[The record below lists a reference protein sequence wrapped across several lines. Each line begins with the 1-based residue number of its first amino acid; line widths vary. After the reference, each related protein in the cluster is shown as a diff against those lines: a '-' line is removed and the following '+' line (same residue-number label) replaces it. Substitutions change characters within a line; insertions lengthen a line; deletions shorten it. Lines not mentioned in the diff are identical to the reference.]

1 MNAAC
6 GLRDLLAVEDAG
18 VERRV
23 VLPGLRRAVADDDV
37 AGDDLGELVGAV
49 HAVYVDIV
57 ISENDV
63 ELALELACVATTG
76 GDDEDC
82 LCHEDYSPGCR
93 CTKIYI

>member
-49 HAVYVDIV
+49 HGVYVDLV
-57 ISENDV
+57 TENGVDLV
-63 ELALELACVATTG
+63 LQLACVATTG